1 MVVHKNCCQRVKS
14 RMPDAEDRH
23 SCTFLTFIGSCGR
36 SNPAL
41 FVGNFTM
48 LFTGSYF
55 AHFCHLSGLVRDP
68 TQPCLLAILPG
79 SLKSPDLCP
88 PKRKLK
94 VKTCHRFTI
103 IFRWVNSAV
112 WLSAPG
118 IIFSVIFSLPN
129 YFMVYF
135 LSLGY
140 FLPHFITPLTL
151 PNVSAVHSGSK
162 WDEHNSSRRQRSL
175 QTWPERNIHHPP
187 Q

>member
-1 MVVHKNCCQRVKS
+1 MVRHFFDQPPLSPYPTSVLKAACQTLGTPSLHISDIYWV
-14 RMPDAEDRH
+14 PWE
-23 SCTFLTFIGSCGR
+23 R

-41 FVGNFTM
+41 FVGNFTR

-55 AHFCHLSGLVRDP
+55 AYFWQWLGLVRNP

-79 SLKSPDLCP
+79 SLKSSDIVP
-88 PKRKLK
+88 PKRKSK

-135 LSLGY
+135 LSLG
-140 FLPHFITPLTL
+140 
-151 PNVSAVHSGSK
+151 
-162 WDEHNSSRRQRSL
+162 
-175 QTWPERNIHHPP
+175 
-187 Q
+187 